1 MYVYIFTSLRKCREI
16 YRFRCNSELYIL
28 HLRERVF
35 TCIATCKEQFSDGGG
50 EGTAGSESEK
60 MDTQ

>member
-16 YRFRCNSELYIL
+16 YSFLCNSELYIL

-35 TCIATCKEQFSDGGG
+35 YLK
-50 EGTAGSESEK
+50 
-60 MDTQ
+60 